1 MKKFI
6 YLLYFFIASSVAIA
20 ISCSVFYLSSLSEI
34 DLYSRLS
41 IHTHAQKIRFLRD
54 EDGLSALHQ
63 LYSNRLPFT
72 VLMEKDINPYQIG
85 VLFYGKQDAMDT
97 MSSTITE
104 GRFFLEEDFFA
115 GHHYAVVGKNLSSQ
129 VYFASGN
136 QWIAIDGI
144 PFRVIGILD
153 TGTNSPIDQCIYYNL
168 DALSSPDLCYMSSL
182 CKNIPDQTLP
192 ILVGADYADSLQIGD
207 RIESLYIQKN
217 ISLEVVGIL
226 TPNSHITLY
235 GYPLYLNRYIVMPS
249 FVCSEPVDE
258 ADYIFQ
264 VRHYANKLAGFFP
277 QEKAPEVFRV
287 IEDLKSLQ
295 IGSFSFPTEGSL
307 SGVYSQAIASIG
319 ISTHTLMILLIA
331 VSLFLCPLL
340 LFYLLNTNFQYIV
353 FCYLAGICIKKL
365 RWQTILSSAILF
377 LLPFLLLFGYGKLTG
392 LFVHPCVILL
402 AFLWFL
408 LSVVMIYKKLSAN
421 AILTYL
427 GRNFND

>member
-168 DALSSPDLCYMSSL
+168 DALSSPDLCYMDGNSTQQIEQSLSSL
-182 CKNIPDQTLP
+182 DQYAYFQKLDAPKRGVSRLMDLAFTEKLFLFLILCSVIIFHYYSIRLIAFVCGELVGVRCLLGYSFQKASSQVMGYIFVVLSTISILICIFNDVLIVPRFHFGNIPFPMIPSLLTLE
-192 ILVGADYADSLQIGD
+192 LGFAL
-207 RIESLYIQKN
+207 
-217 ISLEVVGIL
+217 
-226 TPNSHITLY
+226 
-235 GYPLYLNRYIVMPS
+235 PS
-249 FVCSEPVDE
+249 
-258 ADYIFQ
+258 
-264 VRHYANKLAGFFP
+264 
-277 QEKAPEVFRV
+277 
-287 IEDLKSLQ
+287 
-295 IGSFSFPTEGSL
+295 
-307 SGVYSQAIASIG
+307 
-319 ISTHTLMILLIA
+319 A
-331 VSLFLCPLL
+331 V
-340 LFYLLNTNFQYIV
+340 
-353 FCYLAGICIKKL
+353 
-365 RWQTILSSAILF
+365 
-377 LLPFLLLFGYGKLTG
+377 YGKLY
-392 LFVHPCVILL
+392 
-402 AFLWFL
+402 FLKTL
-408 LSVVMIYKKLSAN
+408 KRR
-421 AILTYL
+421 L
-427 GRNFND
+427 GCP